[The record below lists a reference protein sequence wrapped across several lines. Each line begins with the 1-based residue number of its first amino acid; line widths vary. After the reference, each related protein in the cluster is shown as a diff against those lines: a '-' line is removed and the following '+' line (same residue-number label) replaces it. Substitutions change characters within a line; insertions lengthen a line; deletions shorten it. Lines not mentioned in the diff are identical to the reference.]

1 MSTGLKVHDMIICIN
16 GKGIGSMTLPEFQIE
31 LDVCGSEMLL
41 VVSRF
46 DIQET
51 DSLRELT
58 TLEDLAMD
66 WSDIGAGA
74 TIKTNRVSF
83 EDDRSSGDICEQKIQ
98 MNEGGVELAKHVG
111 SICESAGTG
120 RHPSLGSYEEADIF
134 KCLPVTA
141 HQTVNTCVD
150 KTSHPPLKKK
160 SNKYLTKQDIMKGA
174 ASGCNKCKQELEAGV
189 KKRERHC
196 LSCPNAGG
204 KKEVENSSQNKI
216 MGQLMTVS
224 NPIANHQFIDNFDL
238 LDFSSTELA
247 SNYRI
252 VADNF
257 DSSLLVQGQLVAFCA
272 TRDKTATRRWVVGK
286 ISALNVDKFHWA
298 RVKEYSNREYVFAT
312 NVMARLNYGKEWHF
326 VAGYGEEGG
335 LVPPPRLHSSSLV
348 DDTSWLCHNR
358 NCGRSN
364 HASKKRCSDCYSWK
378 GDSATARTTKKKP
391 VSRYQKQLEELSND
405 GSDISSG
412 DDCDAFDDDEN
423 PWLGCVC
430 GNSHPKPI
438 QVFWIQCESCDAWY
452 NVAEECVGFNE
463 EAAGTIDKWSCP
475 ACSVL
480 IPPN

>member
-1 MSTGLKVHDMIICIN
+1 MIICIN
-16 GKGIGSMTLPEFQIE
+16 GKSIGSMTLPELQIE
-31 LDVCGSEMLL
+31 LDICGSEMLL

-46 DIQET
+46 DIQEMG
-51 DSLRELT
+51 SLRELT

-74 TIKTNRVSF
+74 IIKTNRVSF
-83 EDDRSSGDICEQKIQ
+83 EDDRSSGDIREQKIQ
-98 MNEGGVELAKHVG
+98 MNEGVVELTKHVG

-120 RHPSLGSYEEADIF
+120 PHPSLGSYEQADIS
-134 KCLPVTA
+134 KCLPGPA

-150 KTSHPPLKKK
+150 KTSHLPLKKK
-160 SNKYLTKQDIMKGA
+160 SNKYLTKQNIVKGA
-174 ASGCNKCKQELEAGV
+174 ASGCNKCKQELETGV

-204 KKEVENSSQNKI
+204 KKEVENSSQDKI
-216 MGQLMTVS
+216 MSQLMTVS
-224 NPIANHQFIDNFDL
+224 NPIANHDL
-238 LDFSSTELA
+238 PEFSSTELA

-252 VADNF
+252 VAYNF

-286 ISALNVDKFHWA
+286 ISALNVDKVHWA

-312 NVMARLNYGKEWHF
+312 NVMEHLTYGKEWHF

-335 LVPPPRLHSSSLV
+335 VVPPPRLHSSSLV
-348 DDTSWLCHNR
+348 DDTSWLCHNP
-358 NCGRSN
+358 NCGQSN
-364 HASKKRCSDCYSWK
+364 HASKKRCSDCSSWK
-378 GDSATARTTKKKP
+378 VGYGPSRGNDGSAAATTTKKKP

-405 GSDISSG
+405 GSDVSSG

-430 GNSHPKPI
+430 GKSHPNPI
-438 QVFWIQCESCDAWY
+438 KVFWIQCESCDAWY
-452 NVAEECVGFNE
+452 NVAEKCVGFNE
-463 EAAGTIDKWSCP
+463 EAAGTIDKWCCW
-475 ACSVL
+475 ACN
-480 IPPN
+480 PPVAGLRF